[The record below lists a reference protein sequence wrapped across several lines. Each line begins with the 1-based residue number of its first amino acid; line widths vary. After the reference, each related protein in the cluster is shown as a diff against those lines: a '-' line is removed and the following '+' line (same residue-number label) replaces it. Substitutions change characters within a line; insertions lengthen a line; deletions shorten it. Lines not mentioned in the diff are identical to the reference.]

1 MSGESSWRF
10 AIVGD
15 TLTASNKRMVYTLQ
29 IGIAYPPILNTD
41 ARIGPRRITQF
52 LDEGCRLYTQAAD
65 TGAGRS
71 AKTVARVASF
81 VSTYA
86 VPRVSVI
93 APAES
98 APAAIDTRLDSLLAL
113 VRKLDGDQVRILDTR
128 LDLLVLVQQV
138 AADQARLATE
148 MQRIASELGVK

>member
-15 TLTASNKRMVYTLQ
+15 TLTASK
-29 IGIAYPPILNTD
+29 
-41 ARIGPRRITQF
+41 
-52 LDEGCRLYTQAAD
+52 
-65 TGAGRS
+65 
-71 AKTVARVASF
+71 
-81 VSTYA
+81 
-86 VPRVSVI
+86 
-93 APAES
+93 
-98 APAAIDTRLDSLLAL
+98 
-113 VRKLDGDQVRILDTR
+113 VRILDTR